1 MNESKRRQNQSDPTA
16 ERTSEQS
23 TQTASGLSGGRR
35 GPEVASEREA
45 DEVINR
51 DREDEDDQTRTPRK
65 YEEGATDP
73 ALPSDDA
80 TLNTKI

>member
-1 MNESKRRQNQSDPTA
+1 MSDHGRRANQSDPTA

-23 TQTASGLSGGRR
+23 SQTASGLSGGR

-45 DEVINR
+45 DDLLNR
-51 DREDEDDQTRTPRK
+51 DTEERYDTPRR
-65 YEEGATDP
+65 YEEGDTDP
-73 ALPSDDA
+73 AMPANDA

>member
-1 MNESKRRQNQSDPTA
+1 MSDQGRRANQSDPTS

-23 TQTASGLSGGRR
+23 TQTASGLTGGRR

-45 DEVINR
+45 DDLLNR
-51 DREDEDDQTRTPRK
+51 DAEDRYETPRR
-65 YEEGATDP
+65 YEEGETDP
-73 ALPSDDA
+73 ALPADDA

>member
-1 MNESKRRQNQSDPTA
+1 MSDQGRRANQSDPTS

-23 TQTASGLSGGRR
+23 TQTASGLTSGRR

-45 DEVINR
+45 DDLLNR
-51 DREDEDDQTRTPRK
+51 DAEERYDTPRR
-65 YEEGATDP
+65 YEEGDTDP
-73 ALPSDDA
+73 ALPADDA